1 MATKAVSIALEDE
14 TLERLA
20 YIAAATGRH
29 PDALI
34 SEAIKQYVLQ
44 ETESNGV
51 TKAISAADL
60 GELVEHAKVKAKW
73 VAKQRSID

>member
-1 MATKAVSIALEDE
+1 MATKAVSIQLDDK

-20 YIAAATGRH
+20 YITAATGRH
-29 PDALI
+29 SDALI
-34 SEAIKQYVLQ
+34 SEAIKQYVVQ
-44 ETESNGV
+44 ETENGAV
-51 TKAISAADL
+51 TEAIAAADR